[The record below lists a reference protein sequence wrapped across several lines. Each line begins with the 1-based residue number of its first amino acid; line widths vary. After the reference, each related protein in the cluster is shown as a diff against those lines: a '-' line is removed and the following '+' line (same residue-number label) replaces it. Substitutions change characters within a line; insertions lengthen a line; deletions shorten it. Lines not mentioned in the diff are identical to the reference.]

1 MPRVLKVN
9 KQVPNIVTEA
19 DKEAV
24 LQLNKEEKQLLDEF
38 RELVKLFPALQTELT
53 AVETRLEEAWGTYNI
68 RRTQHLAGTH
78 EEETELDFD
87 LDKLYGIA
95 DKYENFTFG
104 Q

>member
-1 MPRVLKVN
+1 MVRVLKVN
-9 KQVPNIVTEA
+9 KQVANIVTEA

-24 LQLNKEEKQLLDEF
+24 LQLNKEEKQLMDEF
-38 RELVKLFPALQTELT
+38 RELVKLYPALQTELT
-53 AVETRLEEAWGTYNI
+53 AVEDRLEEAWQIYNT
-68 RRTQHLAGTH
+68 RKTQYLAGTH

>member
-1 MPRVLKVN
+1 MVRKLKVY
-9 KQVPNIVTEA
+9 KEVPNIVTEA
-19 DKEAV
+19 DRETA
-24 LQLNKEEKQLLDEF
+24 LQLNKEEKQLMDEF
-38 RELVKLFPALQTELT
+38 RELVKLYPALQTELT
-53 AVETRLEEAWGTYNI
+53 AVETTLDEAWKVYNK
-68 RRTQHLAGTH
+68 RMEQHLAGTH

>member
-1 MPRVLKVN
+1 MARVLKVN

-19 DKEAV
+19 DKETAM
-24 LQLNKEEKQLLDEF
+24 QLNKEEKQLMDEF
-38 RELVKLFPALQTELT
+38 RELVKIYPALQTELT
-53 AVETRLEEAWGTYNI
+53 AIEARLDEAWKAYNA